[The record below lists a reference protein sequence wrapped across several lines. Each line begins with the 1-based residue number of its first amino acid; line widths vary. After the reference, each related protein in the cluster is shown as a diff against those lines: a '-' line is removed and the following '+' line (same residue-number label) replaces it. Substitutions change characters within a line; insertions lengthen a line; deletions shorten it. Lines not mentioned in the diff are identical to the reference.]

1 MRAVVWTLRA
11 LVFFALFAFA
21 LNNQQE
27 TIVHWFFGFE
37 WRAPMVIVVL
47 AAFAAGCAIGV
58 LAMVP
63 AWWRQRRDAQRAA
76 PAVSVQPPV
85 PSTQFPSSQY
95 SPSQFGAE
103 AGMPPRENL

>member
-1 MRAVVWTLRA
+1 MRAFNWLFRA
-11 LVFFALFAFA
+11 LVFFTLFAFA

-27 TIVHWFFGFE
+27 VAVQWFFGFE

-63 AWWRQRRDAQRAA
+63 SWWRRRR
-76 PAVSVQPPV
+76 VSQIASLGATLPTSGSTPTQA
-85 PSTQFPSSQY
+85 PST
-95 SPSQFGAE
+95 FGAQ
-103 AGMPPRENL
+103 AGVAPREGL